1 MSHVTRRSAPLLA
14 LAAILLATPA
24 AAQES
29 KPAWEFGA
37 HGILLMN
44 GFYNDAEVNNSDVPS
59 QAIPSAG
66 TLPQSSMGAAVR
78 QTRVTGFA
86 DLAGFAGGDLHGEL
100 DVDFFGGQLGNGR
113 TSPLLRIRR
122 VFGELRWDRASILVG
137 QEGPLVA
144 DVNPFSLATLGVP
157 GYAAAGNLWLWLP
170 QIRAGFDLN
179 GGDGVRIGIDAAVLA
194 PNSDPA
200 PGNFSTT
207 PNNAERTGRP
217 MVESRLRIRWGD
229 GGEIGGGAHLAWLM
243 TPANEMVES
252 NAIVVTGVLPLG
264 KALDLRGEWFT
275 GQALGTLGGGG
286 IGQNLDASG
295 QPLKTTGGWGAI
307 TLRPSA
313 HWELGGG
320 YGYDNPEETAG
331 DTAATFKQMNSQ
343 YNARLQWRAAPVV
356 VAFEYRHFS
365 TFWAGGIGEK
375 TASHF
380 NLGVGLEF

>member
-1 MSHVTRRSAPLLA
+1 VLLA
-14 LAAILLATPA
+14 LATALWAIPAT
-24 AAQES
+24 AQET
-29 KPAWEFGA
+29 KTAAWEFGI

-59 QAIPSAG
+59 QAIPPNG
-66 TLPQSSMGAAVR
+66 TVPQSSMGAAVR
-78 QTRVTGFA
+78 QTRVTGSA

-122 VFGELRWDRASILVG
+122 VIGELRWDRVSILVG

-157 GYAAAGNLWLWLP
+157 GFAAAGNLWLWLP
-170 QIRAGFDLN
+170 QIRAGFDFN
-179 GGDGVRIGIDAAVLA
+179 GGDGVRVGIDAAALA
-194 PNSDPA
+194 PNSEGGA
-200 PGNFSTT
+200 GTFSTT
-207 PNNAERTGRP
+207 PNNAERSGRP
-217 MVESRLRIRWGD
+217 MVESRLRIRWGG
-229 GGEIGGGAHLAWLM
+229 GGEIGGGGHLAWIV
-243 TPANEMVES
+243 TPANELVES
-252 NAIVVTGVLPLG
+252 NAIVVTGIIPLG
-264 KALDLRGEWFT
+264 HALDLRGEWFT

-313 HWELGGG
+313 HWEIGGG
-320 YGYDNPEETAG
+320 YGYDNPEETAA
-331 DTAATFKQMNSQ
+331 DTATTFKQMNSQ
-343 YNARLQWRAAPVV
+343 YNARLQWRAMPVV

-375 TASHF
+375 TATHL
-380 NLGVGLEF
+380 NLAMGLEF